1 MYTSL
6 VIKKLIASNK
16 IYIGK
21 SKIPGA
27 GRGVFA
33 NQTIKKG
40 ELVETCPIIEVSKH
54 DTSNLKE
61 SILVTYFFYFGKTK
75 EKLAMAL
82 GFGSIYNHSDNPN
95 IKYRVKSKEETIE
108 FTATKTIKRN
118 EEMTFN
124 YSDNQNSKNKKKPLW
139 FEVWHLGTN
148 QG

>member
-1 MYTSL
+1 M
-6 VIKKLIASNK
+6 KKLLSSNK

-33 NQTIKKG
+33 KKTIKKG

-61 SILVTYFFYFGKTK
+61 SILVTYFFYFGKNK

-82 GFGSIYNHSDNPN
+82 GFGSIYNHSDKPN
-95 IKYRVKSKEETIE
+95 IRYKIKQKEEIIE
-108 FTATKTIKRN
+108 FVAIKTINRN
-118 EEMTFN
+118 EEITFN
-124 YSDNQNSKNKKKPLW
+124 YSDNQNSKNKKMPLW
-139 FEVWHLGTN
+139 FEV
-148 QG
+148 